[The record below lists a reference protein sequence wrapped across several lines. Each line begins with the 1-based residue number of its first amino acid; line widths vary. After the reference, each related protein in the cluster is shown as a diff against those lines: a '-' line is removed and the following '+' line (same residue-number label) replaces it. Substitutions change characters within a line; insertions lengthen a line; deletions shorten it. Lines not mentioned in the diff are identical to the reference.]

1 MQGEKLKLENH
12 EWIVGEPIG
21 DGGMATV
28 YAVTSGDQMGAAK
41 FIPKDPGAEREL
53 LFVDVKARNVVPT
66 VDRGEHDDFW
76 VIVMPRADRS
86 LRDLM
91 EAGGVMPLDEAT
103 DVMDDI
109 LAALEDL
116 ANDVVHRDLKPENVL
131 SFDGHWQIAD
141 FGISRYAEATTASDT
156 RKHYITP
163 PYAAPEQWRH
173 ERATPAADVY
183 AFGVLSYELL
193 AGKRPFPGPAS
204 EDYRDQHLHDAAPAL
219 EGVPVAIDALVA
231 ECLYKAAAARPSAA
245 NLAARLKAA
254 ATNVDGSTGLAQ
266 LASANRE
273 EVHRASVH
281 AAAVSA
287 AQTEAAQRRDLLI
300 ASQASWH
307 RITTA
312 LQTAIE
318 QVAPAAQ
325 ITKQGSAMGCT
336 LGQGRLT
343 MTAPSPIEEP
353 RRDVAFDVIAA
364 ASIDLTAQGNYTGR
378 SHSVWFCDA
387 VTKGEYSWFE
397 TAFMTNP
404 VMRGHR
410 PKEPFAMG
418 PSDGAADALSPAM
431 HSVQVAWP
439 FTRLDIGDL
448 GEFINRWG
456 GWLALAATGQLQ
468 HPSSMPERQPAG
480 SWRRS

>member
-1 MQGEKLKLENH
+1 
-12 EWIVGEPIG
+12 
-21 DGGMATV
+21 
-28 YAVTSGDQMGAAK
+28 
-41 FIPKDPGAEREL
+41 
-53 LFVDVKARNVVPT
+53 
-66 VDRGEHDDFW
+66 
-76 VIVMPRADRS
+76 
-86 LRDLM
+86 
-91 EAGGVMPLDEAT
+91 
-103 DVMDDI
+103 
-109 LAALEDL
+109 
-116 ANDVVHRDLKPENVL
+116 
-131 SFDGHWQIAD
+131 
-141 FGISRYAEATTASDT
+141 
-156 RKHYITP
+156 
-163 PYAAPEQWRH
+163 
-173 ERATPAADVY
+173 
-183 AFGVLSYELL
+183 
-193 AGKRPFPGPAS
+193 
-204 EDYRDQHLHDAAPAL
+204 
-219 EGVPVAIDALVA
+219 VAIDALVA

-254 ATNVDGSTGLAQ
+254 ATNVEGSSGLAQ

-287 AQTEAAQRRDLLI
+287 AQTEAAQRRDLLT

-325 ITKQGSAMGCT
+325 ITEQGSALGCT

-343 MTAPSPIEEP
+343 MTAPSPIEESP
-353 RRDVAFDVIAA
+353 RDIAFDVIAA
-364 ASIDLTAQGNYTGR
+364 ASIDLTAQGSYAGR
-378 SHSVWFCDA
+378 AHSVWFCDA

-404 VMRGHR
+404 VMRGHQ
-410 PKEPFAMG
+410 PKEPFAMN
-418 PSDGAADALSPAM
+418 PSDEAANALSPAM

-456 GWLALAATGQLQ
+456 GWLGAAATGQLQ